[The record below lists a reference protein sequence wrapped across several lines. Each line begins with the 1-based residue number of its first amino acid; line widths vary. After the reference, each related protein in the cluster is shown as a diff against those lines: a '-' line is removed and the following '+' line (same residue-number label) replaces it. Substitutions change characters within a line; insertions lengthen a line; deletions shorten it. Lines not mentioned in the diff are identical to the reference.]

1 MHDEPNEFLVRA
13 GCFSNEEKQAV
24 YRAIHTRRDVR
35 DQFLSDPL
43 PDDLVRRLLG
53 AAHAAPSVG
62 FMQPWNF
69 LLVRDDERKREI
81 WDAFDRANREATAM
95 FDADKQA
102 AYRALKLEGIRKA
115 PLGICVTCDRDRAGP
130 VVLGRTHN
138 ARMDSYST
146 VCAIQNLWLAARA
159 EGVGLG
165 WVSIF
170 HESEL
175 KRILGIPDT
184 IEVVGYLCLGYVDT
198 LYSAPELEVKGW
210 RSRLPLDELVY
221 ENSWGDRPSAFNT
234 AAGVIPVEAA
244 DQVPPASSD

>member
-13 GCFSNEEKQAV
+13 GCFSAEGKEAV

-35 DQFLSDPL
+35 DQFLPDAL
-43 PDDLVRRLLG
+43 PDDLVRRLLR

-69 LLVRDDERKREI
+69 LLVRDEARRQEI
-81 WDAFDRANREATAM
+81 WEAFDRANREAAAM
-95 FDADKQA
+95 FDEDKRA

-170 HESEL
+170 HESAL
-175 KRILGIPDT
+175 KQILGIPDH

-198 LYSAPELEVKGW
+198 LYAVPELEVKGW
-210 RSRLPLDELVY
+210 RSRLPLEELVF
-221 ENSWGDRPSAFNT
+221 EERWGSRSPGSSVPVGA
-234 AAGVIPVEAA
+234 IPEKAA
-244 DQVPPASSD
+244 DRELPGFSD